1 MKRIYFV
8 RHGMTEGNEA
18 GAYQKLDIP
27 LSEKGANQA
36 SFMAERFSKIKFDTL
51 IASTMERAMETARAI
66 GKKTDHVIIPEPL
79 FWEVLKPTAVRGKLK
94 TDPEVVKIMKA
105 VNSYWTYETKRYS
118 DEENFFDLKNRA
130 VKALDYL
137 ISREEETMV
146 VVTHGT
152 FLRMMISVMMYGKDT
167 QPDLFDKIVEFF
179 YAENTGITWVE
190 YDNKYH
196 PKKWQLITWNDH
208 AHLG

>member
-18 GAYQKLDIP
+18 GAYQKSDIP
-27 LSEKGANQA
+27 LSKKGAEQA
-36 SFMAERFSKIKFDTL
+36 SFMAERFSKIKFDAI

-66 GKKTDHVIIPEPL
+66 GKKTGHEVLPEPL
-79 FWEVLKPTAVRGKLK
+79 FWETLRPSAVRGKLK
-94 TDPEVVKIMKA
+94 TDPEVVEIMKT
-105 VNSYWTYETKRYS
+105 VHSYWAHENKRHS
-118 DEENFFDLKNRA
+118 DEENFHDLKNRA
-130 VKALDYL
+130 IKALDYL
-137 ISREEETMV
+137 ISRKEETMV
-146 VVTHGT
+146 VVTHGV
-152 FLRMMISVMMYGKDT
+152 FLQMMISVMMYGKDT
-167 QPDLFDKIVEFF
+167 KPDLFDKVVQFF
-179 YAENTGITWVE
+179 FTENTGMTWVE